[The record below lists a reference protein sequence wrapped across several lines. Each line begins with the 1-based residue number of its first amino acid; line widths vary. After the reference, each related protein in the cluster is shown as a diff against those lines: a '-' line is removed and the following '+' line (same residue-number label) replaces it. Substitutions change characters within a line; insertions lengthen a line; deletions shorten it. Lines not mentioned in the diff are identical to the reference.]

1 MAPSDLGADA
11 PWFALTTRPRH
22 EKTVATGLELRSV
35 EGYLPLYPC
44 KRPWSDRVKVVDLP
58 LFPGYVFC
66 RFTYPERL
74 RVLETPGVTS
84 VIGFNG
90 QDAPIPEAEIRAVQK
105 LLASGYP
112 VQPWEYLRIGECV
125 RIVEGP
131 LAGVQGILLSEKSAL
146 RVVVSVDVLQRSIA
160 VDIDRAALTG
170 VTQGAP
176 AASGVRE
183 L

>member
-1 MAPSDLGADA
+1 
-11 PWFALTTRPRH
+11 
-22 EKTVATGLELRSV
+22 
-35 EGYLPLYPC
+35 
-44 KRPWSDRVKVVDLP
+44 
-58 LFPGYVFC
+58 
-66 RFTYPERL
+66 
-74 RVLETPGVTS
+74 

-90 QDAPIPEAEIRAVQK
+90 QDAPVPETEIRAVQK

-170 VTQGAP
+170 VTQRAP